1 MPTIA
6 TSETACTDAVLEHSR
21 LLVAQNIRNLP
32 EQEGVQTETL
42 EQVQQLI
49 MLLDAVKRSAEVVV
63 DNSWE
68 GFPLPLKVRNS
79 IMRDLDTVS
88 RIFGSSIT
96 KEHA

>member
-21 LLVAQNIRNLP
+21 LLVAQNIRSLP

-63 DNSWE
+63 DNSWG

-96 KEHA
+96 KDHS